1 MRLQPSAQSLA
12 ATPALL
18 AHLPTRRRSCAAPT
32 RGRARQP
39 ARAGKSGQGCRRRWR
54 QGTSLHPLA
63 AANADALAP
72 FSAGP
77 EGEREQQ
84 HQEPAGTRQEEAAP
98 GPPPPR
104 RRSPA
109 LAPAGAE
116 EEQER
121 DLFVPILVVVSL
133 FAYCMTAVIA
143 WVEYNS

>member
-39 ARAGKSGQGCRRRWR
+39 ARAGKSRQGCRRRWR
-54 QGTSLHPLA
+54 QGTPLHPLA
-63 AANADALAP
+63 AANTGAVAP

-77 EGEREQQ
+77 EGERQQ
-84 HQEPAGTRQEEAAP
+84 QQEPAGTRQEEAAP

-104 RRSPA
+104 RRSPV

-121 DLFVPILVVVSL
+121 DLFVPILVIVSL